1 MAIYTVTHKTLITN
15 YASLQLLEQH
25 DIDPGDAVTVAGV
38 NATFNGSRTV
48 YATPEYLFIGVDT
61 EGDLIYDYDQ
71 PVPYQI
77 IYALTAA
84 DVERNASTGTVTN
97 DLVACTW
104 ITATDIEDWLG
115 IGTATAGDAAFLI
128 VCAAAANEFCFT
140 RRKIAGY
147 QDVLATAPNG
157 AAKLGTTQYG
167 GALYRQ
173 RGGLQDFATF
183 DGYGVGSTTGLNGTI
198 KQLLGIDRPTL
209 A

>member
-1 MAIYTVTHKTLITN
+1 MAIYTVTHKTLIDN
-15 YASLQLLEQH
+15 YASLQLLEPH
-25 DIDPGDAVTVAGV
+25 DISPGDAVTVAGV

-48 YATPEYLFIGVDT
+48 YATPEYLFIGVGT

-84 DVERNASTGTVTN
+84 DVERSASTGTVTN

-104 ITATDIEDWLG
+104 VTASDIEDWLG

>member
-1 MAIYTVTHKTLITN
+1 MAIYTVTHKTLISN

-25 DIDPGDAVTVAGV
+25 DIDPGDAVIVAGV

-61 EGDLIYDYDQ
+61 ENDLIYDYDQ

-77 IYALTAA
+77 IYAVTAA
-84 DVERNASTGTVTN
+84 DVQRSASTGTVTN

>member
-25 DIDPGDAVTVAGV
+25 DIDPGDTVTVAGV

-48 YATPEYLFIGVDT
+48 YATPEYLFIGVT
-61 EGDLIYDYDQ
+61 NEGDLVYDYNE

-77 IYALTAA
+77 IYALTAD
-84 DVERNASTGTVTN
+84 DVTRTATTGTVTN
-97 DLVACTW
+97 DLTACTW
-104 ITATDIEDWLG
+104 VSAGDLEDWLG
-115 IGTATAGDAAFLI
+115 IGTATAGDASFLTI
-128 VCAAAANEFCFT
+128 CASAANEFCFT

-147 QDVLATAPNG
+147 QDLPGTVPNG
-157 AAKLGTTQYG
+157 AVKLGTTQYG

>member
-25 DIDPGDAVTVAGV
+25 DIDPGDTVTVAGV
-38 NATFNGSRTV
+38 NATFNGSRVV
-48 YATPEYLFIGVDT
+48 YATPEYLFIGVSN
-61 EGDLIYDYDQ
+61 EGDLEYDYNQ

-77 IYALTAA
+77 IYALTA
-84 DVERNASTGTVTN
+84 DNVERSATTGTVTN

-104 ITATDIEDWLG
+104 VSAGDIEDWLG
-115 IGTATAGDAAFLI
+115 IGTATAGDASFLTT
-128 VCAAAANEFCFT
+128 CATAANEFCFT

-147 QDVLATAPNG
+147 QDLPGTVPNG
-157 AAKLGTTQYG
+157 AVKLGTVQYG

-198 KQLLGIDRPTL
+198 KQLLGVDRPTL

>member
-77 IYALTAA
+77 VYALTAA
-84 DVERNASTGTVTN
+84 DVERSASTGTVTN

-104 ITATDIEDWLG
+104 VSATDIEDWLG
-115 IGTATAGDAAFLI
+115 IGTASAGDAAFLTT
-128 VCAAAANEFCFT
+128 CAAAANEFCFT

-147 QDVLATAPNG
+147 QDVPGTVPNG
-157 AAKLGTTQYG
+157 AVKLGTVQYG

>member
-15 YASLQLLEQH
+15 YASLQLLEPH
-25 DIDPGDAVTVAGV
+25 DISPGDAVTVAGV

-48 YATPEYLFIGVDT
+48 YATPEYLFISVST
-61 EGDLIYDYDQ
+61 EGDLEYDYTV
-71 PVPYQI
+71 PVPDHI
-77 IYALTAA
+77 IYARTAD
-84 DVERNASTGTVTN
+84 DVQRSASTGTVTN

-115 IGTATAGDAAFLI
+115 IGTATAGDAAFLTT
-128 VCAAAANEFCFT
+128 CAAAANEFCFT

-157 AAKLGTTQYG
+157 AAKLGTIQYG

-173 RGGLQDFATF
+173 RGGLQDMATF
-183 DGYGVGSTTGLNGTI
+183 DGYGNASTNGLNGTI

>member
-84 DVERNASTGTVTN
+84 DVERSASTGTVTN

-104 ITATDIEDWLG
+104 VSASDIEDWLG

-147 QDVLATAPNG
+147 QDQLASAPNG

>member
-25 DIDPGDAVTVAGV
+25 DIDPGDTVTVAGV

-48 YATPEYLFIGVDT
+48 YATPEYLFIGVT
-61 EGDLIYDYDQ
+61 NEGDLVYDYNE

-77 IYALTAA
+77 IYALTAD
-84 DVERNASTGTVTN
+84 DVTRTATTGTVTN

-104 ITATDIEDWLG
+104 VSAGDIEDWLG
-115 IGTATAGDAAFLI
+115 IGTATAGDAAFLT
-128 VCAAAANEFCFT
+128 VCASAANEFCFT

-147 QDVLATAPNG
+147 QDLPGTVPNG
-157 AAKLGTTQYG
+157 AVKLGTTQYG

>member
-84 DVERNASTGTVTN
+84 DVERSASTGTVTN

-104 ITATDIEDWLG
+104 VSATDIEDWLG
-115 IGTATAGDAAFLI
+115 IGTATAGDAAFLTT
-128 VCAAAANEFCFT
+128 CAAAANEFCFT

-147 QDVLATAPNG
+147 QDVPGTVPNG
-157 AAKLGTTQYG
+157 AVKLGTVQYG
-167 GALYRQ
+167 GGLYRQ

>member
-1 MAIYTVTHKTLITN
+1 MAIYTVTHKTLISN

-84 DVERNASTGTVTN
+84 DVERSASTGTVTN

-104 ITATDIEDWLG
+104 ITASDIEDWLG

-140 RRKIAGY
+140 RRKIA
-147 QDVLATAPNG
+147 A
-157 AAKLGTTQYG
+157 
-167 GALYRQ
+167 
-173 RGGLQDFATF
+173 
-183 DGYGVGSTTGLNGTI
+183 I
-198 KQLLGIDRPTL
+198 KTC
-209 A
+209 

>member
-1 MAIYTVTHKTLITN
+1 MAIYTVTFKTLVSN

-25 DIDPGDAVTVAGV
+25 DIDPGDIVTVAGV
-38 NATFNGSRTV
+38 NGTFNGSRTV
-48 YATPEYLFIGVDT
+48 YATPEYLFIGVT
-61 EGDLIYDYDQ
+61 NEGDLVYDYNE

-77 IYALTAA
+77 IYALTAD
-84 DVERNASTGTVTN
+84 DVTRIATTGTVTN
-97 DLVACTW
+97 DATACTW
-104 ITATDIEDWLG
+104 VTAGDIEDWLG
-115 IGTATAGDAAFLI
+115 IGTATAGDASFLT

-147 QDVLATAPNG
+147 QDVPATAPNG
-157 AAKLGTTQYG
+157 AVKLGTTQYG

>member
-1 MAIYTVTHKTLITN
+1 MAIYTVTHKTLISN
-15 YASLQLLEQH
+15 YACLQLLEPH
-25 DIDPGDAVTVAGV
+25 DISPGDAVTVAGV

-61 EGDLIYDYDQ
+61 EGDLEYDYNQ

-84 DVERNASTGTVTN
+84 DVERSASTGTVTN

-104 ITATDIEDWLG
+104 ITAADIEDWLG

-128 VCAAAANEFCFT
+128 VCASAANEFCFT

>member
-1 MAIYTVTHKTLITN
+1 MAIYTVTFKTLISN

-25 DIDPGDAVTVAGV
+25 DIDPGDIVTVAGV

-48 YATPEYLFIGVDT
+48 YATPEYLFIGVT
-61 EGDLIYDYDQ
+61 NEGDLVYDYNE

-77 IYALTAA
+77 IYALTAD
-84 DVERNASTGTVTN
+84 DVTRIATTGTVTN
-97 DLVACTW
+97 DATACTW
-104 ITATDIEDWLG
+104 VTAGDIEDWLG
-115 IGTATAGDAAFLI
+115 IGTATAGDASFLT

-147 QDVLATAPNG
+147 QDVPATAPNG
-157 AAKLGTTQYG
+157 AVKLGTTQYG

>member
-61 EGDLIYDYDQ
+61 EGDLEYDYNQ

-77 IYALTAA
+77 IYALTAD
-84 DVERNASTGTVTN
+84 DVERTATTGTVTN
-97 DLVACTW
+97 DLVACQW
-104 ITATDIEDWLG
+104 ITATDIEDWIG

-147 QDVLATAPNG
+147 QDLLATAPNG
-157 AAKLGTTQYG
+157 AVKLGTTQYG

>member
-1 MAIYTVTHKTLITN
+1 MAIYTVTHKTLIEN
-15 YASLQLLEQH
+15 YASLQLLEPH

-38 NATFNGSRTV
+38 NATFNGSRMV
-48 YATPEYLFIGVDT
+48 YATPEYLFIGVSD
-61 EGDLIYDYDQ
+61 EGDLQYDYDI

-77 IYALTAA
+77 IYALTAD
-84 DVERNASTGTVTN
+84 DVQRSASTGTVTN

-104 ITATDIEDWLG
+104 ITASDIEDWIG

-147 QDVLATAPNG
+147 QDQLASAPNG

>member
-1 MAIYTVTHKTLITN
+1 MAIYTVTHKTLIEN

-25 DIDPGDAVTVAGV
+25 DIDPGDTVTVAGV

-48 YATPEYLFIGVDT
+48 YATPEYLFIGVST
-61 EGDLIYDYDQ
+61 EGDLEYNYDVA
-71 PVPYQI
+71 VPYQI

-84 DVERNASTGTVTN
+84 DATRAASTGTVTN

-104 ITATDIEDWLG
+104 ITAGDIEDWIG
-115 IGTATAGDAAFLI
+115 IGTATAGDAAFLTT
-128 VCAAAANEFCFT
+128 CAAAANEFCFT

-157 AAKLGTTQYG
+157 AVKLGCTQYG

-183 DGYGVGSTTGLNGTI
+183 DGYGVGSTNGLNGTI

>member
-1 MAIYTVTHKTLITN
+1 MAIYTVTHKTLISN

-48 YATPEYLFIGVDT
+48 YATPEYLFIGVSD
-61 EGDLIYDYDQ
+61 EGDLEYNYDE
-71 PVPYQI
+71 PIPYQI
-77 IYALTAA
+77 IYALTADDA
-84 DVERNASTGTVTN
+84 QRAASTGTVTN

-104 ITATDIEDWLG
+104 ITASDIEDWLG
-115 IGTATAGDAAFLI
+115 IGTATAGDAAFLT
-128 VCAAAANEFCFT
+128 VCALAANEFCFT

-157 AAKLGTTQYG
+157 AVKLGTTQYG